1 MNSTKS
7 SLKSNFLYNFIF
19 GTPMKRVATFERVAI
34 MIDGEAEK
42 SPTAKS
48 PTAKSPPVNVVT
60 EYDNFTDIE
69 QNGLEE
75 TDADVA
81 TRGILQSA
89 SNSNNR
95 NYLILFILSSITGF
109 GGYFVHKYCR
119 HLGAY
124 CPAFL
129 SRK

>member
-1 MNSTKS
+1 
-7 SLKSNFLYNFIF
+7 
-19 GTPMKRVATFERVAI
+19 MKRVATFERVAI
-34 MIDGEAEK
+34 MIDGEA
-42 SPTAKS
+42 AKS

-60 EYDNFTDIE
+60 EYDNFSDIE